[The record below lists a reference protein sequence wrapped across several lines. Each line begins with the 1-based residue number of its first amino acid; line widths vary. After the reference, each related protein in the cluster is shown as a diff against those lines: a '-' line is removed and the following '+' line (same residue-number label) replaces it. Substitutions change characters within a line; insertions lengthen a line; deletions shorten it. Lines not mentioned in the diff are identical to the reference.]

1 VHRVPCGERSNR
13 VVSGAPWLK
22 AKRSEAWAE
31 LQFQLGVGRK
41 REKNL
46 EWSDTVSHNNFTVLK
61 SHIF

>member
-1 VHRVPCGERSNR
+1 VCTEFPVERSNR

-41 REKNL
+41 REKI
-46 EWSDTVSHNNFTVLK
+46 WSGPIQCRTIILQC
-61 SHIF
+61 